1 MACRKHY
8 RAELLA
14 GAASNQLVSSSLACS
29 VGASDQSHCAGPQ
42 LSCGL
47 TLLPCLHHQLLLP
60 AHYCIV
66 LYCTVDII
74 LYFTLRGAD
83 TLISPL
89 TRRNGVQRQTVLQ
102 SSPPPPPAQQ
112 LHLHPTHQF
121 TCKESLVSTANFRD
135 PVSSTHPPHQSLWF
149 AWRASWWDVSTR
161 MPCRSPQALPLTHPT
176 LVPSPHRLS
185 HHILHVTVIVCDL
198 LHDLARSVYNNSH
211 SLIRH
216 RRLPSH
222 WNSIRSHATWSK
234 GISHVDLLIR
244 KFGLP

>member
-60 AHYCIV
+60 AHYCTV

-74 LYFTLRGAD
+74 LYFTFRGAD

-102 SSPPPPPAQQ
+102 SSPPPPPPAQQ
-112 LHLHPTHQF
+112 LHLHRPINSHARNPSSAPPTSETQ
-121 TCKESLVSTANFRD
+121 S
-135 PVSSTHPPHQSLWF
+135 PPLIPHTKASGSRGVRLGGTYLQGC
-149 AWRASWWDVSTR
+149 RADLLK
-161 MPCRSPQALPLTHPT
+161 PCRSPIQPLCH
-176 LVPSPHRLS
+176 HR
-185 HHILHVTVIVCDL
+185 TVC
-198 LHDLARSVYNNSH
+198 
-211 SLIRH
+211 LIT
-216 RRLPSH
+216 SY
-222 WNSIRSHATWSK
+222 T
-234 GISHVDLLIR
+234 
-244 KFGLP
+244 